1 MSEFIMSKLKT
12 INRKTLLK
20 HTVLFF
26 LLIQTS
32 FASTY
37 TLNTILKSIDKDGSL
52 SKVLKQESLALEAK
66 NQANTVTDPLELFVE
81 GTRAN
86 PIIGKSGNEYA
97 VGVSQK
103 VMLGSIQED
112 EQMITRLSNQAY
124 LLEGEKNILNFR
136 NTIKNNYHQYCLD
149 KQKYRSFVKNY
160 QNFETLYKKKQKAF
174 KFQEISKIELMQ
186 LEIEKNNLY
195 TQLQEIK
202 MQKETSKRNLLMLS
216 NIADASNTKL
226 SCQDMYP
233 IRANVQINNSFQLS
247 KEAHEKRVQSTHQA
261 LKRYSSSMDSINIS
275 AQYTEELDVDKYT
288 IGLSIPLNFT
298 SSKNEKERAAAM
310 YQNSAISLKHE
321 QLLREKRSVIMQLKS
336 HLKNSALT
344 LRSLQKNYRNYQK
357 NLLPLMKKSYDLGEI
372 SVVEYLLTGQRSY
385 QLREEIYNTKK
396 EYYEMLFKLY
406 TLSEN
411 KDKK

>member
-1 MSEFIMSKLKT
+1 MSKFIIST
-12 INRKTLLK
+12 IKTLRRKPLF
-20 HTVLFF
+20 TQSVLFF

-37 TLNTILKSIDKDGSL
+37 TLNTILGSIEKDGSL
-52 SKVLKQESLALEAK
+52 SKILQQEGLALEAK
-66 NQANTVTDPLELFVE
+66 NQANTVADPLELFVE

-103 VMLGSIQED
+103 VMLGTIQED
-112 EQMITRLSNQAY
+112 EQMITSLSNQAY
-124 LLEGEKNILNFR
+124 LLEEEKNILNFR
-136 NTIKNNYHQYCLD
+136 NSIKNNYHQHCLD

-174 KFQEISKIELMQ
+174 KYQEISKIELMQ

-216 NIADASNTKL
+216 NIADASSAKL

-233 IRANVQINNSFQLS
+233 IKANVKLGNSFHLS

-275 AQYTEELDVDKYT
+275 AQYTEELDMDKYT

-298 SSKNEKERAAAM
+298 SSKNEQERAAAM
-310 YQNSAISLKHE
+310 YQNSALSLKHE
-321 QLLREKRSVIMQLKS
+321 QLLRGKRSRLMALKL

-344 LRSLQKNYRNYQK
+344 LRSLQNNYRNYQK

-372 SVVEYLLTGQRSY
+372 SVVEYLLTRQRSY
-385 QLREEIYNTKK
+385 QLREEIYNIKK
-396 EYYEMLFKLY
+396 AYYEMLFKLY
-406 TLSEN
+406 TLNEN

>member
-1 MSEFIMSKLKT
+1 MSNFIISTM
-12 INRKTLLK
+12 KTLRRKPLFK
-20 HTVLFF
+20 QSVLFF
-26 LLIQTS
+26 LLLQTS

-37 TLNTILKSIDKDGSL
+37 TLNNILGSIEKDGSL
-52 SKVLKQESLALEAK
+52 SKVLQQEGLALEAK

-103 VMLGSIQED
+103 VMLGSVQED
-112 EQMITRLSNQAY
+112 EQMITRLANQAY
-124 LLEGEKNILNFR
+124 LLEEEKNILDFR
-136 NTIKNNYHQYCLD
+136 NTIKNNYHQHCLD

-174 KFQEISKIELMQ
+174 KYQEISKIELMQ

-202 MQKETSKRNLLMLS
+202 MQKEISKRNLLMLS
-216 NIADASNTKL
+216 NIADASNATL

-233 IRANVQINNSFQLS
+233 IKANVQLDNSFKLS
-247 KEAHEKRVQSTHQA
+247 KEAHEKRVQSTQQA

-275 AQYTEELDVDKYT
+275 AQYTEELDMDKYT

-321 QLLREKRSVIMQLKS
+321 QLLRGKRSVLMQFRSQLN
-336 HLKNSALT
+336 NSALT

-372 SVVEYLLTGQRSY
+372 SVVEYLLTEQRSY
-385 QLREEIYNTKK
+385 QLIEEIYNTKK
-396 EYYEMLFKLY
+396 AYYEMLFKLY
-406 TLSEN
+406 TLSEK